1 MKITAALAW
10 WDELPEDLDRC
21 VRSLENIADKIV
33 AVDGAYRR
41 YPGATITSP
50 ADQVMAI
57 REAAVA
63 AGIECEVVQI
73 DRLWAGQVE
82 KRAHLLHEASIGSD
96 WIAVVDTD
104 HVVHTDRE
112 AAREEIRGLG
122 SDVDVISVKFFTPA
136 NDARD
141 VDVSAATGWHK
152 SMVGQSVSLSHLFR
166 ALPGLTVER
175 YHWWY
180 MANKNGERIALRY
193 GMKAGADDTLL
204 NGCRVLEPVPLR
216 TPYEVVHLCLTRDDK
231 HILANRAFCND
242 RIMVV
247 ERTQQEDDVAELP
260 EPVFD
265 YVTIPY

>member
-21 VRSLENIADKIV
+21 IRSLGNIADKVV

-50 ADQVMAI
+50 PDQVAAI
-57 REAAVA
+57 REAATAV
-63 AGIECEVVQI
+63 GIECEVIQI

-82 KRAHLLHEASIGSD
+82 KRAHLLNAASIGSD

-104 HVVHTDRE
+104 HIVSTDRE
-112 AAREEIRGLG
+112 LARAEIDGFG
-122 SDVDVISVKFFTPA
+122 SDVDVISVTFFTPENA
-136 NDARD
+136 ERD
-141 VDVSAATGWHK
+141 VSQSSATGWHR
-152 SMVGQSVSLSHLFR
+152 SMSGTRIILSHLFR
-166 ALPGLTVER
+166 TLPGLTVER
-175 YHWWY
+175 FHWWY
-180 MANKNGERIALRY
+180 MAKKDGQVVGLRY
-193 GMKAGADDTLL
+193 GLKVDD
-204 NGCRVLEPVPLR
+204 GHPVLEAQMLK
-216 TPYEVVHLCLTRDDK
+216 TPYEITHLCLTRDEK

-247 ERTQQEDDVAELP
+247 NRTQQEDDVPGLP

-265 YVTIPY
+265 YVTIPF

>member
-1 MKITAALAW
+1 MRITAALAW

-21 VRSLENIADKIV
+21 IRSLGNIADKVV

-50 ADQVMAI
+50 QDQVVAI
-57 REAAVA
+57 REAATAV
-63 AGIECEVVQI
+63 GIECEVIQI

-82 KRAHLLHEASIGSD
+82 KRAHLLNVASIGSD

-104 HVVHTDRE
+104 HIINTNRE
-112 AAREEIRGLG
+112 LARDEISHMGT
-122 SDVDVISVKFFTPA
+122 DVDVISVTFFTPA
-136 NDARD
+136 NDERD
-141 VDVSAATGWHK
+141 ISESSATGWHQ
-152 SMVGQSVSLSHLFR
+152 SMNGTRINLSHLFR

-175 YHWWY
+175 FHWWY
-180 MANKNGERIALRY
+180 AATKDGQRVGLRY
-193 GMKAGADDTLL
+193 GMKADD
-204 NGCRVLEPVPLR
+204 GHPILEAQMLK
-216 TPYEVVHLCLTRDDK
+216 TPYEITHLCLTRDEK

-247 ERTQQEDDVAELP
+247 DRTQQEDDVPGLP
-260 EPVFD
+260 DPVFD

>member
-1 MKITAALAW
+1 VKITAALAW

-21 VRSLENIADKIV
+21 VRSLGNIADKVV

-50 ADQVMAI
+50 QDQVVAI
-57 REAAVA
+57 REAATSV
-63 AGIECEVVQI
+63 GIECEVIQI

-82 KRAHLLHEASIGSD
+82 KRAHLLNAASIGSD

-104 HVVHTDRE
+104 HVVSTDRE
-112 AAREEIRGLG
+112 LARDEISRMGT
-122 SDVDVISVKFFTPA
+122 DIDVISVPFFTPS
-136 NDARD
+136 NDERD

-152 SMVGQSVSLSHLFR
+152 SMVDQRLNISHLFR

-175 YHWWY
+175 FHWWY
-180 MANKNGERIALRY
+180 MADKNGKRVQLRY
-193 GMKAGADDTLL
+193 GMQVDD
-204 NGCRVLEPVPLR
+204 GHSVRVLEPVPLR
-216 TPYEVVHLCLTRDDK
+216 TPYVVTHLCLTRDEK

-247 ERTQQEDDVAELP
+247 ERTKQEDDVPGLP

-265 YVTIPY
+265 YITIPY